1 MASIFNALHIG
12 YSGLNA
18 AQVGINVTGHNIA
31 NADTEGYTRQRVV
44 TQASKSSTLM
54 TGVSGNGVSITE
66 IARVFD
72 AYVYDRYVSVS
83 ESKTNSD
90 FKRDALETLS
100 SYFPEIDGVGVK
112 ADLNR
117 YFNLWQSFAD
127 NPDNEAMKIALAQ
140 QTQTLSQNL
149 FQTRQ
154 KVVTQQ
160 GTLDQQMVTLVD
172 EVNKIAK
179 EIASLNISIN
189 EVESTS
195 TDNAN
200 DLRDRRSLLE
210 KSMAELIGAESFEG
224 LIETNTP
231 VDPNIAIKSGSYSL
245 HVAGFNIV
253 DGGTFHPIGVTTVS
267 DAGGFHDLYYERQD
281 GVKIPFEQ
289 SIKGGKIGAILE
301 LRGSERNSI
310 TGEAE
315 NGLLQDTVNLLDSFA
330 AGVIEHTNNIYAQSA
345 TTSMRSDKQGFDET
359 VPLRNSGLNINNGS
373 FDLTVYDNSGNVVA
387 TRTISI
393 ESATA
398 FGDSATPSSIIGQ
411 ISMLADDNNDGSGI
425 NDIDDLMHA
434 EFNSGYFSLSLQS
447 GFEAKGYSFSIVD
460 NGTNFAGALGTH
472 RFFEGNDARTIG
484 LEYDLAQ
491 DTSKISA
498 AAIPV
503 AGDNSIATQMV
514 DMQFRDLTFYQESGA
529 TTDSVYGYFD
539 AIVTSVG
546 TKTNAEIIR
555 NDSLLAQF
563 NSIAMEYE
571 SVSKVSL
578 DEELTNLI
586 RYQTS
591 YGAAAKVISTVDQ
604 MMTTLLGIKQ

>member
-31 NADTEGYTRQRVV
+31 NAETEGYTRQRVV
-44 TQASKSSTLM
+44 TQASRPSSLT
-54 TGVSGNGVSITE
+54 TGISGNGVSITE

-72 AYVYDRYVSVS
+72 HYVYDRYVSVS

-90 FKRDALETLS
+90 FKRNTLETLS
-100 SYFPEIDGVGVK
+100 SYFPEIDGVGIK

-117 YFNLWQSFAD
+117 YFDLWQSFAD

-140 QTQTLSQNL
+140 QTQTLSQNI
-149 FQTRQ
+149 FQTRE

-160 GTLDQQMVTLVD
+160 STLDEQMVTLVD

-179 EIASLNISIN
+179 EIAALNVSIN
-189 EVESTS
+189 EIESTS

-200 DLRDRRSLLE
+200 DLRDRRNLLE
-210 KSMAELIGAESFEG
+210 KSMADLIGADSFEG

-253 DGGTFHPIGVTTVS
+253 DGGSFHPIGVTTVS

-281 GVKIPFEQ
+281 GVQIPFEQ

-301 LRGSERNSI
+301 LRGTDRNTL

-315 NGLLQDTVNLLDSFA
+315 NGILHDTVKMLDSFA
-330 AGVIEHTNNIYAQSA
+330 TGLIEHTNNIYAGSA
-345 TTSMRSDKQGFDET
+345 TASMRSDQQGFDQT

-373 FDLTVYDNSGNVVA
+373 FDLKVYDNSGMVVA
-387 TRTISI
+387 VRSITIDS
-393 ESATA
+393 STA
-398 FGDSATPSSIIGQ
+398 FGDALTPGSIIGQ
-411 ISMLADDNNDGSGI
+411 IAALADDNQDGSGI
-425 NDIDDLMHA
+425 NDIDDLIHA
-434 EFNSGYFSLSLQS
+434 EFNGGYFSLSLQDDL
-447 GFEAKGYSFSIVD
+447 AAQGYRFSIVD
-460 NGTNFAGALGTH
+460 EGSNFAGALGMH

-484 LEYDLAQ
+484 LDYTLAT

-498 AAIPV
+498 AAVPV
-503 AGDNSIATQMV
+503 AGDNQIATQMV
-514 DMQFRDLTFYQESGA
+514 DMQFQDITFYSDGG
-529 TTDSVYGYFD
+529 TMNDSVYGFFD
-539 AIVTSVG
+539 SIVTSVG

-555 NDSLLAQF
+555 NDALLAQF
-563 NSIAMEYE
+563 NSITMEYE